1 MIEKAQLNKPLG
13 SIDRDFGLGVA
24 PVSDV
29 ECKSNFRVGLKQ
41 SWKEK

>member
-24 PVSDV
+24 PVSD
-29 ECKSNFRVGLKQ
+29 ECKSNFRAGLKQ